1 MFSNIIVS
9 GGGDSAKALRQ
20 ERVMLCRKMQKKFS
34 KKERVLLYQKWG
46 IKLNTKQRCLQLTYL
61 LWKDTKDMNHIKESA
76 SLIANLMGFVEPG
89 QAPKEIFGLSVIP
102 GPVNQRAFKWKH
114 SLSSL
119 SSVS

>member
-1 MFSNIIVS
+1 
-9 GGGDSAKALRQ
+9 
-20 ERVMLCRKMQKKFS
+20 MLCRKMQKKFS

-61 LWKDTKDMNHIKESA
+61 LWKDTKDMNLIKESA

-102 GPVNQRAFKWKH
+102 RLVNQRAFKWKH